1 MVTHEPFF
9 LLLREKQSTRKQK
22 KDAML
27 FSSEDFEIL
36 EISILR
42 TMLEQHFRRM
52 GMKMDEINARQIAN
66 GLEPT
71 MPRFDL
77 DRVIDDFVFMCFF
90 VGNDFLPCL
99 PHLDIADGSLNLMM
113 NIYRDMMPRLGG
125 YLTNKADIHLSRLE
139 VFIQEIGRREP
150 LYFQQRAIDEK
161 DQAYGGENYKSH
173 YYKMKFN
180 DAATISKK
188 TTECNGANEGHE
200 VSNVDKDNDDG
211 DDDEFHGP
219 PSDLLQVYLQGLV
232 WVLNYYHYGCAS
244 WTWYYPYLYA
254 PLSTD
259 MKDLA
264 TMNIEFEQ
272 GAPFTPLLQLLSV
285 LPPQSGPLLPHSY
298 SKLMTDEDSPLNEYY
313 PSDFEVDPNG
323 KKNSWEYIVKIPFL
337 DETDLLKAVSSIDHV
352 ETLSETERIRNLMGD
367 EHRFTPQDF
376 KGRSRNQRQQEDKAL
391 TLGVG
396 NALVDER
403 QGRQGRMGRGGRSG
417 TGARGNF
424 NVRRRY

>member
-1 MVTHEPFF
+1 M
-9 LLLREKQSTRKQK
+9 LLREKQSTRKQK
-22 KDAML
+22 KDAMQ

-42 TMLEQHFRRM
+42 KMLEQHFRRM
-52 GMKMDEINARQIAN
+52 GMKMDETNARQIAQ

-71 MPRFDL
+71 VPRFDL

-113 NIYRDMMPRLGG
+113 NVYRDMMPRLGG
-125 YLTNKADIHLSRLE
+125 YLTDKADIHLNRVE

-161 DQAYGGENYKSH
+161 DQAYGGDHYKSH

-180 DAATISKK
+180 DAASSSK
-188 TTECNGANEGHE
+188 NVE
-200 VSNVDKDNDDG
+200 VHSMDSNVDEHDNVT
-211 DDDEFHGP
+211 HGP

-232 WVLNYYHYGCAS
+232 WVLHYYHFGCAS

-264 TMNIEFEQ
+264 TMNIEFQQ

-285 LPPQSGPLLPHSY
+285 LPPQSGTLLPNSY
-298 SKLMTDEDSPLNEYY
+298 STLMTDDSSPLREYY

-337 DETDLLKAVSSIDHV
+337 NETDLLTTVSGIDHV
-352 ETLSETERIRNLMGD
+352 ETLTETERIRNLVGE
-367 EHRFTPQDF
+367 EHRFVPPDF
-376 KGRSRNQRQQEDKAL
+376 LGKSRNQKQQADKAL
-391 TLGVG
+391 TSGVG

-403 QGRQGRMGRGGRSG
+403 PRGRHGRIGRGGSGRSG

-424 NVRRRY
+424 SVRRKY